1 MRLIKDTYILFSVTA
16 IAALVSFITGI
27 WIRNILGPE
36 EYGIWLV
43 FSLILTYGYRM
54 HLGIL
59 DGFNRDFP
67 IMLGQRNYKKA
78 NKVRN
83 AVFTWMIGSSV
94 LAFAAIVVVLIL
106 PLSTF
111 ETVLSIITI
120 LLIPLQNLA
129 LFYNTIFLTIQQ
141 FNTVAIIQLIIGSL
155 QYVLMGVFALMFGIY
170 GLLIGVLAGN
180 SLAIFFG
187 HSKLRIKLKIDW
199 NWEILRGMFLYGIP
213 ITLIGILFNLL
224 ITLDRLI
231 IFYFFGSAAVGHY
244 GITAFVYQGIMVL
257 PGVFHQVMYPK
268 ISYKYGAFGKKK
280 ALKNIVF
287 EPAILLSYL
296 SPIILGTLYFIF
308 PAFIYHV
315 LPQYTDG
322 IDSAKFMIIGM
333 FSLIWVT
340 LYGHYLTVVNKQWTY
355 FNILLFSVFLNAIL
369 NVSFVKFGLDIEGVA
384 LGTAITYFI
393 YPIIMMWF
401 CCKDMGDRT
410 IDFLKQAALAIN
422 PFIVMVLLIIA
433 AEFLKFHYII
443 NFLFFIGSYLLF
455 IIICSS
461 RISILI
467 AYRKKMIEII
477 KSRINTRSLK

>member
-16 IAALVSFITGI
+16 LAALVSFITGI

-43 FSLILTYGYRM
+43 FSLILTYGYRI

-59 DGFNRDFP
+59 DCFNRDFP
-67 IMLGQRNYKKA
+67 IMLGQRNYRMA

-83 AVFTWMIGSSV
+83 VVFTWMIASSF
-94 LAFAAIVVVLIL
+94 LALAAIVIVLIL

-111 ETVLSIITI
+111 ETVLSILTI

-129 LFYNTIFLTIQQ
+129 LYYNTIFLTIQQ
-141 FNTVAIIQLIIGSL
+141 FNTVAIIQFIIGSL
-155 QYVLMGVFALMFGIY
+155 QYALMGLFSLVFGIY

-180 SLAIFFG
+180 TLAIFFG
-187 HSKLRIKLKIDW
+187 HSKLKIKLKIVW
-199 NWEILRGMFLYGIP
+199 NWKILKKMFLYGIP
-213 ITLIGILFNLL
+213 ITLIGILLNIL

-231 IFYFFGSAAVGHY
+231 IFNFFGSAAVGHY

-268 ISYKYGAFGKKK
+268 ISYKYGSFGKKK
-280 ALKNIVF
+280 ALKNIVVN
-287 EPAILLSYL
+287 PSILLSYL

-308 PAFIYHV
+308 PAFIYNI
-315 LPQYTDG
+315 LPQYTAG
-322 IDSAKFMIIGM
+322 IDAARIMIIGM

-355 FNILLFSVFLNAIL
+355 FKILLFSVVLNGIL
-369 NVSFVKFGLDIEGVA
+369 NITFVKLGFNIEGVA
-384 LGTAITYFI
+384 FGTAITYFV

-401 CCKDMGDRT
+401 CFKDMGDRFSV
-410 IDFLKQAALAIN
+410 FLKHAALAIN
-422 PFIVMVLLIIA
+422 PFIVMVLLILVTH
-433 AEFLKFHYII
+433 FLNFHFII
-443 NFLFFIGSYLLF
+443 NFFFFIGSYLIF
-455 IIICSS
+455 IVISSS
-461 RISILI
+461 RITILF
-467 AYRKKMIEII
+467 AYRKKIAEII
-477 KSRINTRSLK
+477 RIRINKRTLK